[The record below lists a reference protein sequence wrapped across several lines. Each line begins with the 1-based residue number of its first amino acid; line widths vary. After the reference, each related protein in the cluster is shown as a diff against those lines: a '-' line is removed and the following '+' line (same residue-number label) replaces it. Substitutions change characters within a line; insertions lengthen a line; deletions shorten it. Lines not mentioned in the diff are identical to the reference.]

1 MLLAALPVEE
11 ADAAES
17 DEEAVES
24 AEALAEP
31 IIRVSMMQSHMI

>member
-11 ADAAES
+11 ADAADS
-17 DEEAVES
+17 DEEAVDS

-31 IIRVSMMQSHMI
+31 VTEVNMWCKYT